1 MKVNLY
7 GKGFVGGEFVK
18 AFPETVVNDRD
29 DIMPKTP
36 KILYTISTVDNY
48 NVKENPYLD
57 IDTNLKL
64 LIQTLEACRL
74 VYGSDFEFTFTS
86 SWFVYGKTDYPARE
100 DSPCNP
106 TGFYSITKRTAE
118 QLLVS
123 YCETYGIKYRILRL
137 ANVLG
142 VSDQKVS
149 KKKNYLQ
156 YAIRQLVNGETVT
169 LYEGKL
175 IRDFIDV
182 RDAVQAINLVMEKG
196 EINSI
201 YNIGCGIPYSV
212 EEIVYLTQMQ
222 LGRGDITRIPVPEFH
237 KQVQVQD
244 FYLDTSKLESLG
256 FRPKHDVYD
265 TVEEIASFYAS

>member
-29 DIMPKTP
+29 DRDPKTQ

-48 NVKENPYLD
+48 NVKTNPHTD
-57 IDTNLKL
+57 IYTNLHV
-64 LIQTLEACRL
+64 LIETLEACRL
-74 VYGSDFEFTFTS
+74 FYGSDFEFNFIS
-86 SWFVYGKTDYPARE
+86 SWFVYGFTDYPAHE
-100 DSPCNP
+100 DSYCDP
-106 TGFYSITKRTAE
+106 TGFYSITKRCAE
-118 QLLVS
+118 QLLIS
-123 YCETYGIKYRILRL
+123 YCETWGIKYRILRL

-149 KKKNYLQ
+149 KKKNFLQ
-156 YAIRQLVNGETVT
+156 YAIRQLINGETVT

-182 RDAVQAINLVMEKG
+182 RDAVRAINFVMEKG

-201 YNIGCGIPYSV
+201 YNIGNGFPCSV
-212 EEIVYLTQMQ
+212 EEIIYSIQARLKTGQIV
-222 LGRGDITRIPVPEFH
+222 RIPVPEFH

-244 FYLDTSKLESLG
+244 FYLETDKLRYLG
-256 FRPKHDVYD
+256 FVPRYAIFD
-265 TVEEIASFYAS
+265 TVKEIASFYAS